1 MLKIEPEFSNFVTYV
16 MLNDYLTLEKFSKNF
31 KKIADHTKTGQFNWS
46 KIGYS
51 IDMTNAK

>member
-31 KKIADHTKTGQFNWS
+31 KKIADHTKNGQFN
-46 KIGYS
+46 
-51 IDMTNAK
+51 